1 MSLMADDQLLE
12 HVHRHFRA
20 MARSA
25 QLGLKQTKLVEMQRC
40 ADGVSEYADAV
51 VRRIAHAFQEPMPVV
66 PPLPADFTL
75 ELANESARGF
85 AMRCL
90 TIAEV
95 LAVAAGTLTDVRAL
109 QTEAVHVLAFSD
121 AAESRLRIA
130 IREARDLRAPK

>member
-1 MSLMADDQLLE
+1 MSLKADDELVV

-25 QLGLKQTKLVEMQRC
+25 QLGLKQTKVAEMQRC
-40 ADGVSEYADAV
+40 ADGVSEYADAI
-51 VRRIAHAFQEPMPVV
+51 VRRIAHALQEPMPVV

-75 ELANESARGF
+75 ELADESARGF

-95 LAVAAGTLTDVRAL
+95 LAVAAMTLTDVRAL
-109 QTEAVHVLAFSD
+109 QTEAVHVLCFSD

-130 IREARDLRAPK
+130 IREAREQRAAK